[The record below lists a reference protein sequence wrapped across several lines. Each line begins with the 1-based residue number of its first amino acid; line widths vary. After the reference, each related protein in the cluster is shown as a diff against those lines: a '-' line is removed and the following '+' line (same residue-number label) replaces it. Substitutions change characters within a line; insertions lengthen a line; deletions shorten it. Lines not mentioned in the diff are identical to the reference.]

1 MLRDVSLDLERGDA
15 LAIMGPSGSGK
26 STLLHILGTLDR
38 PTRGEVRLEG
48 RDPFAL
54 SERQLADFRNRHIG
68 FVFQDHHLLPQC
80 SVMENVL
87 IPTLVARDNRQAMK
101 TWARQ
106 LLDRVGLSDRLDHR
120 PAELSGGERQ
130 RVAVARALIH
140 RPVLLLADE
149 PTGNLDRRTAE
160 SVGKL
165 LLELHREEHT
175 ILIVVTHSM
184 ELADLFPRM
193 LVMEDGSLQTPYPP
207 GYRHPLAAKIGPVN
221 TWIAAMT
228 LKRLRLRNLLY
239 HWRGNVAVFLGV
251 VVGTAVLTGACS
263 SAIRYAAACAN
274 ERCSDWTGLRKRSS
288 HRVSF
293 GRRWPTKCLAAAP
306 PSASAP

>member
-1 MLRDVSLDLERGDA
+1 MSLHVQHLAKDYPTRGGALSVLREVNLDLERGDA
-15 LAIMGPSGSGK
+15 LAVMGPSGSGK

-38 PTRGEVRLEG
+38 PTRGDLRLDG

-54 SERQLADFRNRHIG
+54 SERALADFRNRHIG

-87 IPTLVARDNRQAMK
+87 IPTLVARDNRAAMK

-106 LLDRVGLSDRLDHR
+106 LLDRVGLSDRLEHR

-160 SVGKL
+160 SIGKL
-165 LLELHREEHT
+165 LLDLHREENT
-175 ILIVVTHSM
+175 ILMVVTHSL

-193 LVMEDGSLQTPYPP
+193 LVMEDGSLQPP
-207 GYRHPLAAKIGPVN
+207 LPRPETGIRLAQ
-221 TWIAAMT
+221 
-228 LKRLRLRNLLY
+228 R
-239 HWRGNVAVFLGV
+239 
-251 VVGTAVLTGACS
+251 
-263 SAIRYAAACAN
+263 
-274 ERCSDWTGLRKRSS
+274 SDS
-288 HRVSF
+288 
-293 GRRWPTKCLAAAP
+293 GRPDR
-306 PSASAP
+306 

>member
-1 MLRDVSLDLERGDA
+1 MSLHVQHLAKDYPTRSGALTVLRDVNLDLERGDA
-15 LAIMGPSGSGK
+15 LVIMGPSGSGK

-38 PTRGEVRLEG
+38 PTRGEVRLDG

-54 SERQLADFRNRHIG
+54 AERELADFRNRHIG

-87 IPTLVARDNRQAMK
+87 IPTLVARDNREAMK

-160 SVGKL
+160 SIGKL
-165 LLELHREEHT
+165 LLDLHREENT
-175 ILIVVTHSM
+175 ILIVVTHSL
-184 ELADLFPRM
+184 ELADLFPR
-193 LVMEDGSLQTPYPP
+193 LFVMEDGSLQTPLPRP
-207 GYRHPLAAKIGPVN
+207 ETGI
-221 TWIAAMT
+221 
-228 LKRLRLRNLLY
+228 RLPQRSD
-239 HWRGNVAVFLGV
+239 LG
-251 VVGTAVLTGACS
+251 S
-263 SAIRYAAACAN
+263 PDR
-274 ERCSDWTGLRKRSS
+274 
-288 HRVSF
+288 
-293 GRRWPTKCLAAAP
+293 
-306 PSASAP
+306 